1 MIIIDSLQQVHKFSR
16 PCVVALGTFD
26 GLHRGHM
33 DVIGAAKKLAEA
45 EGSLLAV
52 FTFSNHPLSVL
63 APEQEPPALLTPER
77 RRELL
82 AAAGTDVLLEIPFD
96 KELLAMSPEDFLQ
109 RLLQLGV
116 SVVAVGEN
124 FTYGCGGAGSSK
136 TLAAAAAA
144 YGFALLV
151 RPLLRLGGMTVSS
164 TAVRRLIAAGE
175 MRQAAEL
182 LGYDYALEG
191 VVAHGNERGRCL
203 GFPTANIELA
213 ENKMAAPAGGVYAVR
228 VRLADGRVYGGMAN
242 IGRNP
247 TFGDVER
254 LRLETHLF
262 AYSGDLYG
270 QRLSVAFA
278 ERVRGEI
285 KFAGVEELC
294 RQLEK
299 DKAVCKK
306 LLR

>member
-1 MIIIDSLQQVHKFSR
+1 MIIINSLQQLHKFAR
-16 PCVVALGTFD
+16 PCVIALGTFD

-33 DVIGAAKKLAEA
+33 DVIGAAKNLAAARGE
-45 EGSLLAV
+45 LLAV

-63 APEQEPPALLTPER
+63 APGQEPPALLTPER
-77 RRELL
+77 RRERL
-82 AAAGTDVLLEIPFD
+82 AAAGTDILLEIPFD
-96 KELLAMSPEDFLQ
+96 KELLALSPEGFL
-109 RLLQLGV
+109 RLLLQLGV
-116 SVVAVGEN
+116 SAVAVGEN

-136 TLAAAAAA
+136 TLAEAAAAC
-144 YGFALLV
+144 GFTLLV
-151 RPLLRLGGMTVSS
+151 RPLLRIGGMTVSS
-164 TAVRRLIAAGE
+164 TAVRRLIAAGD

-182 LGYDYALEG
+182 LGCDYALEG
-191 VVAHGNERGRCL
+191 VVAHGSERGRCL

-213 ENKMAAPAGGVYAVR
+213 GNKMAVPAGGVYAVR
-228 VRLADGRVYGGMAN
+228 VRLADGSVYGGMAN

-247 TFGDVER
+247 TFGDVEQP
-254 LRLETHLF
+254 RLETHLF

-278 ERVRGEI
+278 ERVRGET
-285 KFAGVEELC
+285 KFAGIEELC

-306 LLR
+306 ILR